1 MKLGVLFSGGKDSYL
16 AMHIASETHELSCL
30 LTINSSNPN
39 SWMFHTPTIEWTKLQ
54 SQSLKIPQ
62 IIQNTKGVQ
71 DKELDDLFE
80 LIDKGKNQFSIEGV
94 VTGALASTYQSTRI
108 QKICNDLNLWC
119 FNPLWQMSQ
128 KTLLEELLENNIE
141 SIITGVAAEPF
152 DDEWLGREIDLECIN
167 DLIKLKGSHRIN
179 PAGEGGE
186 IESFVVNAPLFNSR
200 LEIIKSK
207 IHYSNYSGRLEIVE
221 ASLK

>member
-16 AMHIASETHELSCL
+16 AMHLASETHELSCL
-30 LTINSSNPN
+30 LTIYSSNPD
-39 SWMFHTPTIEWTKLQ
+39 SWMFHTPAIEWTKLQ

-80 LIDKGKNQFSIEGV
+80 LIEKGKNQYSIEGV

-128 KTLLEELLENNIE
+128 ETLLEELIENNIE

-152 DDEWLGREIDLECIN
+152 DDEWLGREINLECIN
-167 DLIKLKGSHRIN
+167 DLIKLKESHRIN

-200 LEIIKSK
+200 LEIIQSN

>member
-16 AMHIASETHELSCL
+16 AMHIASELVISCL
-30 LTINSSNPN
+30 LTINSSNPD
-39 SWMFHTPTIEWTKLQ
+39 SWMFHTPAIEWTKLQ

-80 LIDKGKNQFSIEGV
+80 LIEKGKNRYSIEGV

-119 FNPLWQMSQ
+119 FNR
-128 KTLLEELLENNIE
+128 
-141 SIITGVAAEPF
+141 F
-152 DDEWLGREIDLECIN
+152 GRC
-167 DLIKLKGSHRIN
+167 HRRH
-179 PAGEGGE
+179 
-186 IESFVVNAPLFNSR
+186 FLR
-200 LEIIKSK
+200 TYRKQ
-207 IHYSNYSGRLEIVE
+207 Y
-221 ASLK
+221 